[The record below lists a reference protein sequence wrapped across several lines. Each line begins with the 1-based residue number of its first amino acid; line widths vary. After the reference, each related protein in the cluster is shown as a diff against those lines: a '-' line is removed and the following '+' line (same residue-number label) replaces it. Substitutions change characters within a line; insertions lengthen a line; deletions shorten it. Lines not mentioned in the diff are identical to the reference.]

1 MIISKTNDLLT
12 NSLAVIAGSVLSGN
26 ISYAKDPNFGLT
38 VSSSSS
44 TFTFVCGAANNVD
57 YIALHGVTVPVG
69 GVVTV
74 SGSGYSDSYTSTSI
88 DDRNIVFYLS
98 SPVNIASLQISITGS
113 GIKRI
118 GFIAA
123 GQAATVPHGTSAGQ
137 DLYYL
142 GYNAKSRTSVNE
154 QGAPVLRTQVPTAP
168 KLRITIKNVLKSWV
182 RDDFK
187 AITTLYARQGVLSI
201 LDYEDDGR
209 PNESV
214 AGFELD
220 GVDVKTHSQTLAL
233 VDVSF
238 NVRVSV

>member
-1 MIISKTNDLLT
+1 MIISKTNELLT
-12 NSLAVIAGSVLSGN
+12 NTFSIIAGSVLSGN
-26 ISYAKDPNFGLT
+26 IAYAKDPNFGLT
-38 VSSSSS
+38 VSSISS

-57 YIALHGVTVPVG
+57 YIALHGLTIPVG
-69 GVVTV
+69 AVVTV

-88 DDRNIVFYLS
+88 DDRNLVFYLS
-98 SPVNIASLQISITGS
+98 TPVNFTSLQISITGS
-113 GIKRI
+113 GTKRI
-118 GFIAA
+118 GFVAA
-123 GQAATVPHGTSAGQ
+123 GQASTVPWGTNAGQ

-142 GYNAKSRTSVNE
+142 GYNAKSRTSINE

-182 RDDFK
+182 RDDLK
-187 AITTLYARQGVLSI
+187 AITTLYARQGLLSI
-201 LDYEDDGR
+201 LDYESDGL

-220 GVDVKTHSQTLAL
+220 GVSVKTHSQTLTL

>member
-1 MIISKTNDLLT
+1 MIISKTNDLLVNT
-12 NSLAVIAGSVLSGN
+12 FTITAGAAFNSDVD
-26 ISYAKDPNFGLT
+26 YAKDPNFSLT
-38 VSSSSS
+38 LTSISSIF
-44 TFTFVCGAANNVD
+44 TFTCGATTNTN
-57 YIALHGVTVPVG
+57 YIGLHGLSLPIGT
-69 GVVTV
+69 VVTV
-74 SGSGYSDSYTSTSI
+74 SGNGYSHSYTSTSA

-98 SPVNIASLQISITGS
+98 SPVSFTNLQVSFVGS
-113 GIKRI
+113 GTKRI
-118 GFIAA
+118 GFVAA
-123 GQAATVPHGTSAGQ
+123 GQAATVPWGTNAGQ

-154 QGAPVLRTQVPTAP
+154 QAAPALRTQITTAP

-201 LDYEDDGR
+201 LDYQGDDR

-220 GVDVKTHSQTLAL
+220 SVSVKTHNQTLTL

>member
-1 MIISKTNDLLT
+1 MIISKTNELLT
-12 NSLAVIAGSVLSGN
+12 NSFTVIAGSTFAGD
-26 ISYAKDPNFGLT
+26 ISYVKDPNFSLT
-38 VSSSSS
+38 ASSSSA

-57 YIALHGVTVPVG
+57 YIALHGLTIPVG

-88 DDRNIVFYLS
+88 EDRNLVFYLPT
-98 SPVNIASLQISITGS
+98 PVNFTSLQVSITGS

-118 GFIAA
+118 GFMAA
-123 GQAATVPHGTSAGQ
+123 GQAATVPMGTSAGQ

-142 GYNAKSRTSVNE
+142 GYNAKSRTSINE
-154 QGAPVLRTQVPTAP
+154 QGAPALRTQIATAP
-168 KLRITIKNVLKSWV
+168 KLRITIKNALKTWV
-182 RDDFK
+182 RTDFK
-187 AITTLYARQGVLSI
+187 AITNLYSRQGVLSI
-201 LDYEDDGR
+201 LDYETDGL

-220 GVDVKTHSQTLAL
+220 GVDVKTHSQTLFL